1 MELLKKEEE
10 NRTDYTEVINYLMKS
25 LQNHE
30 INKDENFLSNN
41 LIKETLPVFIY
52 EFFVFDLYT
61 PKEILKIIKQPLLAF
76 RFLHFP
82 TQTLEGQID
91 LNKEAIHFNQG
102 KSCFFEME
110 IHQLKENLQNEPL
123 YIMFIDMNYGDMKIL
138 GSTRVNV
145 SIFGFDHFAQ
155 WSGSAPPHPRR
166 NILKLFDSVST
177 KVAEFDLSLL
187 IRREYFRYESKKDIN
202 INENLLKQNQKKEIL
217 IQDPNT
223 CKVENLIPESD
234 KLQYRQEIIKELKT
248 MKKEAGV
255 NTNLE
260 VRKNET
266 YNNNS
271 NQIQGNQ
278 HKKLHE
284 NFDYVT
290 DIKKL
295 LEKEKNPPPLYFYNK
310 RQPEMEKVIVKV
322 IHENQPDKNSENSYI
337 PINQEP
343 LINSNFNSNRTQLGS
358 NESQKNIQYVKLP
371 VNTGYSQKN
380 KQSSHNYNKSHE
392 SKQKISKESYERKM
406 REVNRY
412 NSSTNSEREKNTSKE
427 ADTSKKFVEDE
438 YENFEGNE
446 YYNLFNK
453 IKSSNSTSNKVSN
466 KNSVTGKEQPY
477 SYSKK
482 SSFENNEKS
491 LSLNNSK
498 LSNNEINSENQI
510 YQKSKEQV
518 NNTDTSNKYEKDK
531 FYEISNTHQFE
542 LSSNVQLQ
550 QSNQLVRSYNSFSVS
565 NSNQNL
571 EIKSND
577 KFNLAANKKSSIKKK
592 LKFDKT
598 DKEKENKSSL
608 LQHQTLSVGN
618 TLESIS
624 IRENSVRDNTEAI
637 EEDIDNLS
645 QSKISNNFPH
655 SNTGKS
661 SAKRKSS
668 AGQGDITEE
677 YNDFDYDHI
686 TEETYVK
693 YNNRLSSYKKDESE
707 IEEEI

>member
-1 MELLKKEEE
+1 MELMKKEEE
-10 NRTDYTEVINYLMKS
+10 NKTDYTEVINYLMKS
-25 LQNHE
+25 LQKNNHTK
-30 INKDENFLSNN
+30 NENFLSNN

-82 TQTLEGQID
+82 TQTLEGQVD

-138 GSTRVNV
+138 GSTRVNA
-145 SIFGFDHFAQ
+145 SIFAFDHFTH
-155 WSGSAPPHPRR
+155 WTGSSPPQPRR

-187 IRREYFRYESKKDIN
+187 IRREYFRYDSRQDFN
-202 INENLLKQNQKKEIL
+202 INENLVKQNQKKEIL

-223 CKVENLIPESD
+223 SKIDNLIPEN
-234 KLQYRQEIIKELKT
+234 KRLQSKQEIINELKT

-255 NTNLE
+255 NTNFDLQ
-260 VRKNET
+260 KNESHK
-266 YNNNS
+266 NIS
-271 NQIQGNQ
+271 NQIQGNPNPISQ
-278 HKKLHE
+278 E
-284 NFDYVT
+284 NYVT

-310 RQPEMEKVIVKV
+310 RQPEKENIIVKV
-322 IHENQPDKNSENSYI
+322 VHEKQSEQNADISYT
-337 PINQEP
+337 NQEQV
-343 LINSNFNSNRTQLGS
+343 ISSNFNSNRTQQCS

-371 VNTGYSQKN
+371 ANNNSEN
-380 KQSSHNYNKSHE
+380 KYNNHINKSQQ
-392 SKQKISKESYERKM
+392 SKLKISKESYERKM
-406 REVNRY
+406 REINRY
-412 NSSTNSEREKNTSKE
+412 NSSTNSEREKNISKE
-427 ADTSKKFVEDE
+427 AETSKKFVEDE

-453 IKSSNSTSNKVSN
+453 IKSSTTSNKVSN
-466 KNSVTGKEQPY
+466 KNSVKDLPY
-477 SYSKK
+477 TKK
-482 SSFENNEKS
+482 STIEKNEKS
-491 LSLNNSK
+491 VSLNKSK
-498 LSNNEINSENQI
+498 LSNNEINVVNQN
-510 YQKSKEQV
+510 YQNSLEDV
-518 NNTDTSNKYEKDK
+518 NNTYASNKYEKDK

-550 QSNQLVRSYNSFSVS
+550 QSNQLIRSYNSFSVS

-577 KFNLAANKKSSIKKK
+577 KFNLVANKKSSIKKK
-592 LKFDKT
+592 LKFDRT
-598 DKEKENKSSL
+598 DKENKPS
-608 LQHQTLSVGN
+608 LQHNTISVGN

-624 IRENSVRDNTEAI
+624 IRENSIRDNTEAI

-645 QSKISNNFPH
+645 QSKFSNHFHH
-655 SNTGKS
+655 SNTAKS

-668 AGQGDITEE
+668 IGQGDITEE

-686 TEETYVK
+686 SEETYVK

-707 IEEEI
+707 IEEDI